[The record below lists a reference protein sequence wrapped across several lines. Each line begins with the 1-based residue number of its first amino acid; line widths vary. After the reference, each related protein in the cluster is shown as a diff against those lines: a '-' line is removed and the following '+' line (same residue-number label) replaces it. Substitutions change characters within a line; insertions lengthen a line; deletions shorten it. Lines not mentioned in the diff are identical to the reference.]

1 MASITEKGSYVNIVL
16 DKSKW
21 FYSIN
26 VEQVIL
32 DDNVTYLHCGKNLK
46 RGKTVTISDDYID
59 PTIYKDGWGNYRN
72 VFCSSSHAKIF
83 AKNRKGL

>member
-1 MASITEKGSYVNIVL
+1 MASITEKDSYVNIVL

-32 DDNVTYLHCGKNLK
+32 DDNVTCLLCGKN
-46 RGKTVTISDDYID
+46 
-59 PTIYKDGWGNYRN
+59 
-72 VFCSSSHAKIF
+72 
-83 AKNRKGL
+83 